1 MNTNKP
7 IYLQIAEGL
16 EDDVQAGR
24 YPSDS
29 RLPSV
34 RDTAATS
41 QVNVNT
47 AMRAYEH
54 LEREG
59 IIYNRRGIGYFVCAD
74 AKERILT
81 ARKEQFFAG
90 EMRYFFARLSQI
102 GISTDELSRLY
113 SSYLENDN
121 A

>member
-1 MNTNKP
+1 MQANKP

-16 EDDVQAGR
+16 EDQIQAGR

-34 RDTAATS
+34 RDAAATW

-47 AMRAYEH
+47 AMRAFEH
-54 LEREG
+54 LERNG
-59 IIYNRRGIGYFVCAD
+59 IIYNRRGLGYFVCAN
-74 AKERILT
+74 AKELIT
-81 ARKEQFFAG
+81 SARKEQFFAT

-102 GISTDELSRLY
+102 GITPDQLRELY
-113 SSYLENDN
+113 SSHLNE
-121 A
+121 